1 MWNPFKKNKEESLAF
16 KLFEQYSDKAK
27 YPVRIQAWDWL
38 NEKQIYIPKKDE
50 EGKISMNTL
59 DFWLQE
65 IFLDSTG
72 DKSVSEIFE
81 IRKKQYLDSKMPI
94 PKELDKILID
104 TIKTLA
110 IDLKYIELHDQP
122 VVLKDEILLP
132 ISQQM
137 N

>member
-1 MWNPFKKNKEESLAF
+1 MWNPFKKRNRDSIDF
-16 KLFEQYSDKAK
+16 KLLEEYSDKTK
-27 YPVRIQAWDWL
+27 YLVRIQPWDWL
-38 NEKQIYIPKKDE
+38 DEKQIYIPKKDK

-72 DKSVSEIFE
+72 DKSVNEIFE
-81 IRKKQYLDSKMPI
+81 AMKKQYLDSKIPI

-110 IDLKYIELHDQP
+110 IDLKYIELHDKP
-122 VVLKDEILLP
+122 VSLKEEILLP
-132 ISQQM
+132 ISKQM
-137 N
+137 K